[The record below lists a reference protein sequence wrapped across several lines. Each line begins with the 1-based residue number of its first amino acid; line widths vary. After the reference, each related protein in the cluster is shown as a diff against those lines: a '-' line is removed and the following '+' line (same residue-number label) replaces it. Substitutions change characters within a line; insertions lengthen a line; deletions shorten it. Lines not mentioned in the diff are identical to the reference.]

1 MSATEPA
8 IECRRVG
15 FRYGRDYAVEAID
28 LRIEPRETVC
38 LVGPNGGG
46 KSTLLKLFLGLIQPQ
61 EGEVRL
67 LGGPPEKTRHRVGY
81 MPQRLDFDR
90 KLPISVREV
99 VAMGRLRRAFAWPSR
114 TDRQKIEAVLDELEL
129 KGIAKQPFAALS
141 GGQQQRVLIARALAV
156 EPEILLLDEPTAMT
170 DAFVEAKLVER
181 LRSLHQKLTIVLVSH
196 DIAFVRHLVDRVI
209 CVQRHAESH
218 PVEAITPELIERW
231 YGGPV
236 QAIRHDHPHHHHGHD
251 HGEEGHSHPHG

>member
-1 MSATEPA
+1 MPHSEPA
-8 IECRRVG
+8 LECRKVSYS
-15 FRYGRDYAVEAID
+15 YGREYAVEGVD

-46 KSTLLKLFLGLIQPQ
+46 KSTLLKLFLGLLEPDA
-61 EGEVRL
+61 GEVCL
-67 LGGPPEKTRHRVGY
+67 LGGRPKQMRRRVGY

-90 KLPISVREV
+90 KLPINVQEV
-99 VAMGRLRRAFAWPSR
+99 VQMGRLRRAWGWPTR
-114 TDRQKIEAVLDELEL
+114 EDRQKVERVMDELDLRE
-129 KGIAKQPFAALS
+129 IARQPFASLS

-156 EPEILLLDEPTAMT
+156 EPEVLLLDEPTAMT

-181 LRSLHQKLTIVLVSH
+181 LRDLHQRLTVVLVSH

-209 CVQRHAESH
+209 CVQRTAESH
-218 PVEAITPELIERW
+218 PVEEVTPEVIERW

-236 QAIRHDHPHHHHGHD
+236 HAVRHDHHEGGGHHHG
-251 HGEEGHSHPHG
+251 